1 MDPTA
6 RKGKRCPVCKKGA
19 IVERTGPDGRYL
31 GCSTYNPSNPK
42 DPASDRTMWRLDGT
56 MIQPK
61 TNAKTLIFGLIL
73 SAVFIVVIFFVL
85 TKVFAR

>member
-6 RKGKRCPVCKKGA
+6 RKDKRCPVCKKGA

-31 GCSTYNPSNPK
+31 GCSTFNPAKPN

-61 TNAKTLIFGLIL
+61 TNSRTLLLGLAL
-73 SAVFIVVIFFVL
+73 SLVLFVLIFFVL
-85 TKVFAR
+85 TKVF

>member
-19 IVERTGPDGRYL
+19 IIERTGDNGRYL
-31 GCSTYNPSNPK
+31 GCSTFNPANPAA
-42 DPASDRTMWRLDGT
+42 PGSDRTMWRLDGT

-61 TNAKTLIFGLIL
+61 TNARTLVFGLIL
-73 SAVFIVVIFFVL
+73 SLVFVLVIFFVL
-85 TKVFAR
+85 TKIF